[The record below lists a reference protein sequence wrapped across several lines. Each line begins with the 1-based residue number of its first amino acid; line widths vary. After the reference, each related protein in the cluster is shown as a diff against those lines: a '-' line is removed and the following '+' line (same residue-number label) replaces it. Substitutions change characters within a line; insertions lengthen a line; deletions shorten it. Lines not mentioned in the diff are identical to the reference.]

1 MDKTE
6 IAPAG
11 TYPFPVFVEDIFFL
25 ILISPF
31 TSRYVSC
38 SECSYN
44 SEACTCVSADRCY
57 CSLGHDHEDV
67 ATRIKKTAITN
78 ARDSLLSCRTEDKC
92 YCSLNGDQSSTT
104 WCDTDSCVST
114 TKCYCKN
121 RSLNRTAEQI
131 GRACI
136 TDSLA
141 LDYELFTV
149 GNSGKHVRSREA
161 LSVKKSV
168 EMAAVFADVK
178 LSTTTDIT
186 NLGAQ
191 TSSEEESNSRNS
203 AKTHLMDNKRMEER
217 GDGAKMM
224 RTKSD
229 TNPNAIESAEMHP
242 IFRQNIKKVNDL
254 YQTVTPRIVNGSLED
269 SLGYLP

>member
-1 MDKTE
+1 MR
-6 IAPAG
+6 
-11 TYPFPVFVEDIFFL
+11 V
-25 ILISPF
+25 S
-31 TSRYVSC
+31 YVSC

-44 SEACTCVSADRCY
+44 SDACTCASAERCY
-57 CSLGHDHEDV
+57 CSLGHDHDDM
-67 ATRIKKTAITN
+67 ASRLKKRSSLEK
-78 ARDSLLSCRTEDKC
+78 RDSLLSCRTEDKC
-92 YCSLNGDQSSTT
+92 YCSVAGDNSTTT
-104 WCDTDSCVST
+104 WCDTDSCIST

-121 RSLNRTAEQI
+121 KALMRNAERV

-149 GNSGKHVRSREA
+149 GNNGKPVRQQEA

-186 NLGAQ
+186 NLIAPN
-191 TSSEEESNSRNS
+191 TSSEEESHSRSTKQSTERRRSSSNS
-203 AKTHLMDNKRMEER
+203 
-217 GDGAKMM
+217 M
-224 RTKSD
+224 RSMSD
-229 TNPNAIESAEMHP
+229 TNPNAIEPADMHP
-242 IFRQNIKKVNDL
+242 LFRQNTKKTNDL
-254 YQTVTPRIVNGSLED
+254 YQTVTARTVNGSLED